1 MTGKTS
7 AKETAACCG
16 GQAVRLGHK
25 VRDPLCG
32 ISVDVYSPYRLD
44 QEGRS
49 HRFCSE
55 ACRADYAKAMQG
67 ESVPGVTF
75 NCVLHP
81 EGRQD
86 RPGECAVCGMTLMPV
101 RVTVA
106 GHAAQEFGGGLL
118 GRLRAALRL

>member
-1 MTGKTS
+1 MAGKTS

-16 GQAVRLGHK
+16 GQAVRLGRK

-32 ISVDVYSPYRLD
+32 MSVEVNSPYRLD
-44 QEGRS
+44 QGGRS

-55 ACRADYAKAMQG
+55 ACRADYAKAVKG

-75 NCVLHP
+75 NCALHP

-86 RPGECAVCGMTLMPV
+86 TPGECAVCGMALMPV
-101 RVTVA
+101 RSTIA
-106 GHAAQEFGGGLL
+106 GHAAQQSGGGLL